1 MKSKEKKVKNTEAE
15 ETAAETPVETEE
27 TDAAAGK
34 NSNEWQESEE
44 IKEETPAEPEE
55 TPLEKALR
63 EAAEIN
69 AKYLYLQAE
78 YQNYRKRVAKELSDA
93 RAYAVADTLGPF
105 LTVYDF
111 LNMADNAAVASDNIE
126 SIRQGLKMIINEFNK
141 ALDEQGV
148 KQLETANAKF
158 DPDLH
163 EAVANQPSDTVPEGV
178 IIKQW
183 SSGFKI
189 GEKLL
194 RPARVVVSSGPENST
209 AEESPAKEE

>member
-1 MKSKEKKVKNTEAE
+1 MKSKEKKVKNNEAE
-15 ETAAETPVETEE
+15 EIVSETPAAEEETTTAADT
-27 TDAAAGK
+27 A
-34 NSNEWQESEE
+34 NEWQESEE
-44 IKEETPAEPEE
+44 IKEEKPAEPEE
-55 TPLEKALR
+55 TPLEKAVR

-93 RAYAVADTLGPF
+93 RAYAVADTLSPF

-111 LNMADNAAVASDNIE
+111 LNMADNAAMTSDNIE

-148 KQLETANAKF
+148 KQLETANADF
-158 DPDLH
+158 DPALH
-163 EAVANQPSDTVPEGV
+163 EAVANQPSDTVPEGK

-189 GEKLL
+189 GERLL
-194 RPARVVVSSGPENST
+194 RPARVVVSSGPES
-209 AEESPAKEE
+209 AAGEDSPAKEE